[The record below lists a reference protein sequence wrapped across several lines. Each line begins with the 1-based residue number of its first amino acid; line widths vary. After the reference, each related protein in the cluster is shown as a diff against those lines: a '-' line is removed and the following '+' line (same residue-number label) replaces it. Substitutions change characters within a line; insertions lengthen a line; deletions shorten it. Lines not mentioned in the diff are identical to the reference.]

1 MRLRIPSQYFSGE
14 MHFLPVLEKSALI
27 REVHVFGDQLGFGVR
42 SDGTGQ
48 HMGFG
53 KKMMAHAEE
62 IVHNTYPAIQKIAV
76 ISGV

>member
-1 MRLRIPSQYFSGE
+1 
-14 MHFLPVLEKSALI
+14 MHFLSVLETSALI

-53 KKMMAHAEE
+53 KKMIAYAEE
-62 IVHNTYPAIQKIAV
+62 IVHNSYPEIEKIAV